1 MNYTLY
7 TNSYM
12 QKITPCL
19 WFDDKAEEA
28 AKFYASIF
36 KNSKIGD
43 ISRYGK
49 EGYEFHGK
57 EDGTVMTVDFEIEGQ
72 KYVALNGGPI
82 FKFNEAVSFQVHCET
97 QKEVDYYWEKLSEGG
112 NEKAQQCGWLKDKY
126 GVSWQIVPVVLTK
139 MLQDKDPKKS
149 QRVMKAL
156 LQMRKLDIKTL
167 TQAYEEK

>member
-1 MNYTLY
+1 
-7 TNSYM
+7 M
-12 QKITPCL
+12 QKIIPCL

-43 ISRYGK
+43 VSRYGK

-97 QKEVDYYWEKLSEGG
+97 QKEVDYYWERLSEGG
-112 NEKAQQCGWLKDKY
+112 DEKAQQCGWLKDKY

-139 MLQDKDPKKS
+139 MLQDKDAKKS

-167 TQAYEEK
+167 TQAYEEI

>member
-1 MNYTLY
+1 
-7 TNSYM
+7 M
-12 QKITPCL
+12 QKIIPCL

-43 ISRYGK
+43 VSRYGK

-72 KYVALNGGPI
+72 KYVALNSGPI
-82 FKFNEAVSFQVHCET
+82 FKFNEAISFQVHCET

-112 NEKAQQCGWLKDKY
+112 DEKAQQCGWLKDKY

-139 MLQDKDPKKS
+139 MLQDKDAKKS